1 MFFLI
6 MNKKNIYILVKD
18 EIFSL
23 YDKYSFKN
31 ILLCISGGVDS
42 IVLFDIVN
50 NLIKENKI
58 FNYSLLHFNHQQR
71 DSSFKDEK
79 LCKKLS
85 KKYNIPL
92 FLSSLTENKEYASET
107 YMRNKRYE
115 YIYKIKKK
123 FSFDAIFTAHH
134 LDDQIETFYMRQKQT
149 SDNIIL
155 SSIRNSY
162 NSLYRPLIKIEKK
175 SLLNYAIERK
185 LVWNDDETNFDN
197 SILRNKIR
205 NKIIPNLISKNNNY
219 KNDIIN
225 KINNNKIECDKIVKK
240 VNNFINDKIKVKNNY
255 VYILLND
262 LKRMNSVIVKY
273 IIKRCYIILN
283 NKEIFFSEKHI
294 NSFLDY
300 INNTNNNKYFSF
312 NKTLYSYKIN
322 GQLFLFE
329 KKITNSYKIKVESK
343 PINLISGTLKINLN
357 NEINDSFNFIIEKTA
372 YDKGIYVRNWKN
384 GDRISY
390 NKEGNTKKI
399 KKVFSDFKILPF
411 IKETIPLLVD
421 SKDEVLWVIGYQ
433 KKYIKSNYIN
443 KMISLKWSLKNRH

>member
-1 MFFLI
+1 
-6 MNKKNIYILVKD
+6 
-18 EIFSL
+18 
-23 YDKYSFKN
+23 
-31 ILLCISGGVDS
+31 
-42 IVLFDIVN
+42 
-50 NLIKENKI
+50 
-58 FNYSLLHFNHQQR
+58 
-71 DSSFKDEK
+71 
-79 LCKKLS
+79 
-85 KKYNIPL
+85 
-92 FLSSLTENKEYASET
+92 
-107 YMRNKRYE
+107 
-115 YIYKIKKK
+115 
-123 FSFDAIFTAHH
+123 
-134 LDDQIETFYMRQKQT
+134 
-149 SDNIIL
+149 
-155 SSIRNSY
+155 
-162 NSLYRPLIKIEKK
+162 
-175 SLLNYAIERK
+175 
-185 LVWNDDETNFDN
+185 
-197 SILRNKIR
+197 
-205 NKIIPNLISKNNNY
+205 
-219 KNDIIN
+219 
-225 KINNNKIECDKIVKK
+225 
-240 VNNFINDKIKVKNNY
+240 
-255 VYILLND
+255 
-262 LKRMNSVIVKY
+262 
-273 IIKRCYIILN
+273 

-433 KKYIKSNYIN
+433 KKYIKSNYTN